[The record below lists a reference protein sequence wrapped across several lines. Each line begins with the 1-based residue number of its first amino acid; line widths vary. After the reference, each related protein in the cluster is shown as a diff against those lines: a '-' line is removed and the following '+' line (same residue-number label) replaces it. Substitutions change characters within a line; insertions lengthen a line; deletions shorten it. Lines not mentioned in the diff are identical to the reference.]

1 MKSHLQY
8 KFESTHN
15 GERMDDITN
24 NNQATTFKY
33 VTILFGSSSY
43 YPAINGRIRNFK
55 YTANNSTLFSV

>member
-1 MKSHLQY
+1 
-8 KFESTHN
+8 
-15 GERMDDITN
+15 MDDILN

-55 YTANNSTLFSV
+55 YTANNSTLYPV